1 MSNRMGMLVTGA
13 FDWTDVEFDLS
24 NVNFVTDRDAGER
37 WLGAP
42 RPVCPGRFS
51 DGNEVYVVT
60 RYDAVRSLFTDR
72 RVSNHPPEGV
82 HLDSMRRRGVPEEL
96 LKYFDST
103 IMTMVPE
110 DHRRVRSL
118 IDRAFSARR
127 VRTLRPRIE
136 QLVDDLLDQM
146 DAAGEVDLV
155 AEYAHPIS
163 TTIICELL
171 GVDDEYRDR
180 WLRWTEA
187 FTTFVRPD
195 PVMLPPALR
204 GMVDTV
210 IRLIGARR
218 AQPGDDLISDLVK
231 ASDETEKLDEVELVA
246 LVLVLVQAGLDTVR
260 HSISL
265 SLFHLLTHP
274 DQLELVRSQPENTV
288 QAVRELMRYAGPIK
302 MALPRFA
309 VEPIEVDGVTIPKDG
324 QIQLVVGAANNDPQR
339 FTDPRTLDVTRVDNP
354 QLSFAAGDHFCPGA
368 SLATAETEIA
378 LNKLFARFPGVRLA
392 GDPDEVGPRFLKAV
406 SRLPVRLV

>member
-1 MSNRMGMLVTGA
+1 MSDRMGMMVTRA

-24 NVNFVTDRDAGER
+24 DVNFVTDREAGER

-51 DGNEVYVVT
+51 DGNDVYVVT
-60 RYDAVRSLFTDR
+60 RYEAVRSLFADS

-82 HLDSMRRRGVPEEL
+82 HLDSMRKRGVPEEL

-118 IDRAFSARR
+118 IDRAFSVRR

-136 QLVDDLLDQM
+136 SLADDLLDRM
-146 DAAGEVDLV
+146 DPAGEADLV
-155 AEYAHPIS
+155 ADYAHPIS
-163 TTIICELL
+163 TTVICELL
-171 GVDDEYRDR
+171 GVDDEHRDR
-180 WLRWTEA
+180 WLKWTEA

-195 PVMLPPALR
+195 PVLLPPALR

-210 IRLIGARR
+210 VKLIRARR
-218 AQPGDDLISDLVK
+218 VEPGDDLISDL
-231 ASDETEKLDEVELVA
+231 ARISDETGKLDEVELVA

-265 SLFHLLTHP
+265 SFYNLLTHP
-274 DQLELVRSQPENTV
+274 DQLELVRTQPEHTV
-288 QAVRELMRYAGPIK
+288 RAVRELMRYAGPIK

-309 VEPIEVDGVTIPKDG
+309 AEPIEVDGVTIPKDG
-324 QIQLVVGAANNDPQR
+324 QIQLVVGAANNDPER
-339 FTDPRTLDVTRVDNP
+339 FADPRTLDVTRSDNP
-354 QLSFAAGDHFCPGA
+354 QLSFAAGDHYCPGA
-368 SLATAETEIA
+368 ALATAETEIA
-378 LNKLFARFPGVRLA
+378 LNKLFARFPGVRLVA
-392 GDPDEVGPRFLKAV
+392 DPEEVGPRFLRAV
-406 SRLPVRLV
+406 SRLPVRLA

>member
-1 MSNRMGMLVTGA
+1 MGILVTGT

-24 NVNFVTDRDAGER
+24 DVNFVTDREAGER
-37 WLGAP
+37 WTGAP

-51 DGNEVYVVT
+51 DGNDVYVVT
-60 RYDAVRSLFTDR
+60 RYEAVRSLFADR

-118 IDRAFSARR
+118 IDRAFSVRR
-127 VRTLRPRIE
+127 VKSLRPRIE
-136 QLVDDLLDQM
+136 RLADQLLDRM
-146 DAAGEVDLV
+146 DPEGETDLV

-163 TTIICELL
+163 TTVICELL
-171 GVDDEYRDR
+171 GVDDEYRDQ
-180 WLRWTEA
+180 WLKWSEA

-195 PVMLPPALR
+195 PEILPPALH

-218 AQPGDDLISDLVK
+218 AQPGDDLISDLVRI
-231 ASDETEKLDEVELVA
+231 SDETEKLDEVELVA

-265 SLFHLLTHP
+265 SFFNLLVHP
-274 DQLELVRSQPENTV
+274 DQLELVKTQPENTV
-288 QAVRELMRYAGPIK
+288 QAVRELMRYSGPIK

-309 VEPIEVDGVTIPKDG
+309 AEPIEIDGVTIPKDG
-324 QIQLVVGAANNDPQR
+324 QIQLVVGAANNDPER
-339 FTDPRTLDVTRVDNP
+339 FTDPRVLDVTRADNP

-378 LNKLFARFPGVRLA
+378 LNKLFARYPDVRLA
-392 GDPDEVGPRFLKAV
+392 ADPDEVGPRFLKAV
-406 SRLPVRLV
+406 TRLPVRLV